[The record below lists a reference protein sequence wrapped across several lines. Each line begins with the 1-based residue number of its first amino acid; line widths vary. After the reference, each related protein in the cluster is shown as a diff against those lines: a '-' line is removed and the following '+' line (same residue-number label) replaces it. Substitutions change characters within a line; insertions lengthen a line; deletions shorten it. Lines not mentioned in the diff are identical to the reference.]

1 MWIYFCRW
9 RIEVRRSTQGRE
21 MEEIFGSQSCLLSV
35 LRKFNSS
42 SPCYWTETVYRQ
54 MFGFERNC
62 MEEEHII
69 RNFRERALKL
79 HICENL
85 FYHRLEGAEILSL
98 SQNLCVCLR
107 RYLFEV
113 FTLAHILHTIN
124 FCFTNTNHAEV
135 AALSLRPKCIKV
147 LLLFRD
153 FASPLFLC
161 KIIKFNVFI
170 SRRQAL

>member
-42 SPCYWTETVYRQ
+42 SSCYWTETVYRQ

-85 FYHRLEGAEILSL
+85 FYHRLEGAEILSQ
-98 SQNLCVCLR
+98 SKFMCL
-107 RYLFEV
+107 LE
-113 FTLAHILHTIN
+113 
-124 FCFTNTNHAEV
+124 
-135 AALSLRPKCIKV
+135 
-147 LLLFRD
+147 
-153 FASPLFLC
+153 
-161 KIIKFNVFI
+161 KIIICLKFLHSHIFFI
-170 SRRQAL
+170 LLIFVLQILIRGGCVEFKAQMYQGPPPLPRFRFAIISL

>member
-42 SPCYWTETVYRQ
+42 SSCYWTETVYRQ

-62 MEEEHII
+62 MEEEHIV

-113 FTLAHILHTIN
+113 FTLAHIFFILLI
-124 FCFTNTNHAEV
+124 FV
-135 AALSLRPKCIKV
+135 LQILIRGMAALSLRPKCIKV

>member
-1 MWIYFCRW
+1 
-9 RIEVRRSTQGRE
+9 
-21 MEEIFGSQSCLLSV
+21 
-35 LRKFNSS
+35 
-42 SPCYWTETVYRQ
+42 

-98 SQNLCVCLR
+98 SQNLCVSLR

-113 FTLAHILHTIN
+113 FTLAHILHIIN
-124 FCFTNTNHAEV
+124 FCFTNTNQRW
-135 AALSLRPKCIKV
+135 LR
-147 LLLFRD
+147 
-153 FASPLFLC
+153 
-161 KIIKFNVFI
+161 
-170 SRRQAL
+170 